1 MLSQRRD
8 SRSLAFG
15 IVPPHS
21 SLHCNPM
28 KNMTNITRRTFGGL
42 IGATALTA
50 TASLSAHAAVP
61 DDRTILQLRSV
72 PLAWPQYHRLDAALP
87 VPKEGER
94 VSLVREGAH
103 DVEAEAIAV
112 FAANGERIGAIPR
125 RHNAAMFWALERGE
139 VSDARITRVA
149 TPVVRGAA
157 VPGWG
162 AFHIDVT
169 VSRPALV

>member
-1 MLSQRRD
+1 
-8 SRSLAFG
+8 
-15 IVPPHS
+15 
-21 SLHCNPM
+21 M

-42 IGATALTA
+42 IGASALTA
-50 TASLSAHAAVP
+50 TASIPAYAAVP

-87 VPKEGER
+87 VPAEGER
-94 VSLVREGAH
+94 VSLVREGRQ

-125 RHNAAMFWALERGE
+125 RHNAAMFWAMERGE
-139 VSDARITRVA
+139 VSEARIARVA
-149 TPVVRGAA
+149 SPVVRGNP

-169 VSRPALV
+169 VSRASLV